1 VRRIAVLTDR
11 VALAT
16 GVRQALAPFDVEV
29 AWHRDQNGIL
39 HERVIDAVVAC
50 GRDPVDMTALIRRVT
65 ATPLLVLGGDE
76 SQAATCLD
84 LGADA
89 WLPADVATAVVVAQV
104 RRLLRTRR
112 DPSAPTLVLTVGDV
126 TIDTSERRV
135 RVRGRELELAPREY
149 ELLRVMADNR
159 GKALS
164 RDRILAA
171 AWGPRFV
178 GEPKTVDVHVAWLRQ
193 KLEGSGLRVTTMRGL
208 GYRLD
213 VLPSQ
218 AAEQAVA
225 EVGAVGRSISTG
237 PRMNT

>member
-1 VRRIAVLTDR
+1 
-11 VALAT
+11 
-16 GVRQALAPFDVEV
+16 
-29 AWHRDQNGIL
+29 
-39 HERVIDAVVAC
+39 
-50 GRDPVDMTALIRRVT
+50 
-65 ATPLLVLGGDE
+65 
-76 SQAATCLD
+76 
-84 LGADA
+84 
-89 WLPADVATAVVVAQV
+89 
-104 RRLLRTRR
+104 
-112 DPSAPTLVLTVGDV
+112 VLTVGDV